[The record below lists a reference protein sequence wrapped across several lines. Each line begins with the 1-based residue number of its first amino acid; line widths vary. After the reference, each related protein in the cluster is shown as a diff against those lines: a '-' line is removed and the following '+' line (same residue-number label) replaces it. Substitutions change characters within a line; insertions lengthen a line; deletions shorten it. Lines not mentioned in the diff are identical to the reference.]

1 MKHKLTLISVNK
13 SQLCAQFVVKTSVV
27 GYFVTKYTL
36 KADYPTKRLPMSCAR
51 RCIDQSNSQ
60 FIGVLGLPGT
70 CFSQKLPSL
79 PWESSAPHNTLFL
92 GPSSLIIANSN
103 SIGSAVFVWVS
114 NVMLYNALSMGKKTP
129 KLPNSL
135 RFRYFAE
142 GGSSRGHRQH
152 PQKFGS
158 KDRGCGSGDVLADR
172 QTHRHTHTHYIRI
185 EQTKSSQTCCS
196 R

>member
-1 MKHKLTLISVNK
+1 MCSICCKDQCGRLLRHKVHIESGLSDKASAHVVCTPLHWPV
-13 SQLCAQFVVKTSVV
+13 QFAIHRGV
-27 GYFVTKYTL
+27 
-36 KADYPTKRLPMSCAR
+36 RLAGHMLFPKIALSP
-51 RCIDQSNSQ
+51 
-60 FIGVLGLPGT
+60 LGIV
-70 CFSQKLPSL
+70 
-79 PWESSAPHNTLFL
+79 APHNTLFL